1 MAHIAPVG
9 ESSNGNDG
17 RFNSCR
23 AGCLPLK
30 SIPIILQEA
39 LSMQSVLIVVHLM
52 IVVVLVV
59 TVLLQRSEGGA
70 LGVGGGAGFM
80 TGRGQANALTRATAI
95 LAALFFATS
104 MGLTILA
111 RYNQAPEV
119 TFQSVT
125 PIEPQ
130 GGAAKEG
137 GGNGSLLDQL
147 RRMEDQAAKPPALP
161 PGMSLPGQRGP
172 IAPAPGQSPAQTG
185 PAAPQGLNLPLPA
198 LPATPLVPAA
208 PAQTVPAASA
218 KPLPLKPGSPASAP
232 PWSK

>member
-1 MAHIAPVG
+1 
-9 ESSNGNDG
+9 
-17 RFNSCR
+17 
-23 AGCLPLK
+23 
-30 SIPIILQEA
+30 
-39 LSMQSVLIVVHLM
+39 MQSVLIVVHLM

-70 LGVGGGAGFM
+70 LGVGGGGGFM
-80 TGRGQANALTRATAI
+80 TGRGQASALTRATAI

-125 PIEPQ
+125 PLEPE
-130 GGAAKEG
+130 GGAAKKEEG
-137 GGNGSLLDQL
+137 KGSLLDQL

-161 PGMSLPGQRGP
+161 PGLTLPGQRQP
-172 IAPAPGQSPAQTG
+172 AAPAAPQSLNLPPVKQPPTPLVPLAPVQTG
-185 PAAPQGLNLPLPA
+185 PAAPP
-198 LPATPLVPAA
+198 
-208 PAQTVPAASA
+208 
-218 KPLPLKPGSPASAP
+218 PASIMVQPAPVAPVPFKAQPPASTP